1 MHRHVQHQ
9 VQQQQLTQDML
20 RRLPVLE
27 ADRAAVVFQLGRL
40 ARRTGHAA
48 SGNGMVEWIADAG
61 AGFEARLFEQIE
73 EGSGTEA
80 EKALQRQLV
89 IALDHRGLLPERD
102 ALLSERFGVEVEAI
116 EGARRALLFL
126 EPTGVGAK
134 NERECQ
140 YRHAIEHDDPLV
152 LDVFEALEAGVE
164 DVPSFLEI
172 SASEFD
178 RITRLIATLPK
189 VPLLYEE
196 TEQVFPELEVRREDG
211 QLVTTW
217 LTPTLDVEATD
228 PEVKWWHD
236 TLAMRT
242 KTLQAIWDVIAE
254 WQADWLN
261 GELVLHPLTRKEV
274 AAQIN
279 KHESTVGRAI
289 QQKFVRTENGMM
301 AWRDFFVRGTERGQS
316 PFMIKR
322 AIAELI
328 RSETAP
334 LSDQALCEALSNK
347 GYHVTRRTVANYR
360 EALGFGNS
368 RERERQL
375 WKGER

>member
-116 EGARRALLFL
+116 EAARRALLFL

-254 WQADWLN
+254 RQADWLN